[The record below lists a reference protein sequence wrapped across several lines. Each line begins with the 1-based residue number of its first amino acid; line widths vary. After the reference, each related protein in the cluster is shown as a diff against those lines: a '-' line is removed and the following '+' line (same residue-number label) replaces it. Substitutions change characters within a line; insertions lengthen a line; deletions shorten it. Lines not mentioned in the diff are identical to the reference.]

1 MTKKQFL
8 STLKNKLHILNDKE
22 IEDILKEYEDHIDL
36 KVKDGLTEEEAIQD
50 FGDIDQLAKEI
61 LSAYKISDR
70 YTSETSKIE
79 YYINLI
85 VDKIISFFH
94 DFSKL
99 LATQKGENIIR
110 IVFKV
115 LLILIFIWL
124 LKLPFLL
131 IEGIGRVVLQTL
143 PFYNPFV
150 KVWELL
156 IDFAYVVVSVI
167 LLYLLIK
174 RVIQEEQVKS
184 NSVQD
189 SIKKEKIE
197 GKTKAKSSK
206 KSTQE
211 KNDEKLNYAAMMFQP
226 FLFLV
231 KILVVLVTL
240 PLWGFVIALAVLLG
254 IMISLLFQ
262 GIYLFSAFLIVI
274 GLLTIGCSLLGF
286 IYHVTFKKGGIK

>member
-22 IEDILKEYEDHIDL
+22 IEAILKEYEDHIDL

>member
-1 MTKKQFL
+1 MTKRQFL

-36 KVKDGLTEEEAIQD
+36 KVKDGLTEEEAILD

-70 YTSETSKIE
+70 YTGETSKIE

-131 IEGIGRVVLQTL
+131 IEGIGRVILQTL

>member
-174 RVIQEEQVKS
+174 RVIQEEQVES

-197 GKTKAKSSK
+197 GKTRAKSSK
-206 KSTQE
+206 KSKQE